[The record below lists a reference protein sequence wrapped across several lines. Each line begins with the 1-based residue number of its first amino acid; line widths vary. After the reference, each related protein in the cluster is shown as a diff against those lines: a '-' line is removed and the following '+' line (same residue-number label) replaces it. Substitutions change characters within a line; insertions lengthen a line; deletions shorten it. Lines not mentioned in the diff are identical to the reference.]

1 MYVLLYLYYKRCL
14 NRKSHFPE
22 RKELKN
28 RKTRNIL
35 PNDRNVK
42 FIFFNFVIIIIQSVF
57 VNLEDLR
64 KMEIPD
70 FLFKIIIF
78 GEASKITLL
87 KVWL

>member
-1 MYVLLYLYYKRCL
+1 MFQSSSDFIFVLGIR
-14 NRKSHFPE
+14 
-22 RKELKN
+22 
-28 RKTRNIL
+28 
-35 PNDRNVK
+35 DRNVK

-70 FLFKIIIF
+70 FLFKFIIF
-78 GEASKITLL
+78 GESSKITLL